1 MMRRLVNN
9 TERPSA
15 VVIEIDGEQVEAFPG
30 ESLATAILASGRRV
44 FRRTHGG
51 SPRAPFCNMGV
62 CFDCVVT
69 VDGVA
74 ALRSCMIAVRPGM
87 KVATG
92 GAPGPR

>member
-1 MMRRLVNN
+1 MRRL
-9 TERPSA
+9 ERDTKRPPA
-15 VVIEIDGEQVEAFPG
+15 VVIEIDGEQLEAFPG

-44 FRRTHGG
+44 FRRTQGG

-69 VDGVA
+69 VDGVTT
-74 ALRSCMIAVRPGM
+74 LRSCMIAVRPGM

-92 GAPGPR
+92 GTRGPR

>member
-1 MMRRLVNN
+1 MRRLVNN
-9 TERPSA
+9 TERPAA

-44 FRRTHGG
+44 FRSTQGG

-69 VDGVA
+69 VDGVTEV
-74 ALRSCMIAVRPGM
+74 RSCMIAVRPAM

-92 GAPGPR
+92 GVHGPR

>member
-1 MMRRLVNN
+1 MRRLLNN

-15 VVIEIDGEQVEAFPG
+15 IVIEIDGEQVKAFPG

-44 FRRTHGG
+44 FRHTQGG

-69 VDGVA
+69 VDGA
-74 ALRSCMIAVRPGM
+74 KALRSCMIAVRPGM
-87 KVATG
+87 KVGTG
-92 GAPGPR
+92 GVGGPR

>member
-1 MMRRLVNN
+1 MRRL
-9 TERPSA
+9 ERDTDRPPA
-15 VVIEIDGEQVEAFPG
+15 VAIEIDGEQVEAFPG

-44 FRRTHGG
+44 FRSTQGG
-51 SPRAPFCNMGV
+51 LPRAPFCNMGV

-74 ALRSCMIAVRPGM
+74 EVRSCMVAVRPGM

-92 GAPGPR
+92 GVHGPR